1 MATTLNIHPAL
12 TIAAAPVHHSKLLI
26 VMLSLAAA
34 SLIADAG
41 LLVGAVLIR

>member
-1 MATTLNIHPAL
+1 MATTLNLHPAL
-12 TIAAAPVHHSKLLI
+12 TIAAAPVHYSKLLI